1 MATTLKMKDI
11 QITNNYY
18 SSYNEELLFEMI
30 VEELYDRYDSTNISR
45 FWIHKYCLDFDEEGI
60 DYDVENKN
68 NMNLSLIKI
77 YAPDIYDTYEY
88 ELDTFELEEHM
99 FDKTIYEY
107 NLRVCADVIK
117 RRCNDRFFKYIND
130 LEGDELS
137 GDDTDTDEYQF
148 IFLQFFNKKMTLNI
162 YI

>member
-11 QITNNYY
+11 QITDNFY
-18 SSYNEELLFEMI
+18 SSYDEELLFKMI
-30 VEELYDRYDSTNISR
+30 VEGLHYRYDSTNISR
-45 FWIHKYCLDFDEEGI
+45 FWINKYFLDFDEEGN
-60 DYDVENKN
+60 DYDVENNN
-68 NMNLSLIKI
+68 NMNLSLIKR

-117 RRCNDRFFKYIND
+117 RRFNDRFFKYIND
-130 LEGDELS
+130 LEGAELS
-137 GDDTDTDEYQF
+137 GDDTDTDEF
-148 IFLQFFNKKMTLNI
+148 
-162 YI
+162 